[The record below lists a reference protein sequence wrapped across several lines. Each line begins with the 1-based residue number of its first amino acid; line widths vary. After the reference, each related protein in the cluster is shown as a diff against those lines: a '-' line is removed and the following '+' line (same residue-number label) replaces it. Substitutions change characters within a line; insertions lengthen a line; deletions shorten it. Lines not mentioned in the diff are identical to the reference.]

1 MLAQLACSRRSTAES
16 QIDQNQNLEGR
27 KRKRKLDKKS
37 DRQKTGVLYSTTHV
51 RKCYLESRFATKW
64 TSRSID
70 EQKLQAVIFEL
81 FFLLLVEQQ
90 STE

>member
-37 DRQKTGVLYSTTHV
+37 DRQKTGVFILNYPCEEMLS
-51 RKCYLESRFATKW
+51 RK
-64 TSRSID
+64 
-70 EQKLQAVIFEL
+70 
-81 FFLLLVEQQ
+81 
-90 STE
+90 